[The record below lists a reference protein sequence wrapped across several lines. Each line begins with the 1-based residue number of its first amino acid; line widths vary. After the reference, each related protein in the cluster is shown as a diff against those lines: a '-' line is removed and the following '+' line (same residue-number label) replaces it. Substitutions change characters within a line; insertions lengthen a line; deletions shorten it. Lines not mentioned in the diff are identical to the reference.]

1 MSNKIVEALEKV
13 ASELPEV
20 ENVIAGK
27 DVLLKVAA
35 AKKAVELVQEVQDQ
49 GMTKTAAKAGADTNT
64 LKRIGLP
71 LAQALTAGV
80 GLGLAGATVNYA
92 HKKIK
97 ELHYKRNLHELVK
110 EVKKKNPDLR
120 NSSDKEIEDMLMA
133 GHTLAPNLM
142 DNPTIAASFAN
153 IGHSLGGNLDPNTIK
168 LFADAGNKA
177 TGKRIGDNVYSG
189 TSLVSGV

>member
-13 ASELPEV
+13 ANELPEV

-35 AKKAVELVQEVQDQ
+35 AKKAIELVQEVQDQ
-49 GMTKTAAKAGADTNT
+49 GMTKTAADT
-64 LKRIGLP
+64 LKQIGLP

-92 HKKIK
+92 HDKIK